1 MFGQSFG
8 SLSAGVLL
16 VLWLTPL
23 SCTATQGGDI
33 LGALG
38 TYTTV
43 KGDNL
48 LDVAQRFDVGF
59 IELVATNPGIDPWV
73 PGTDIEILLPTAH
86 VLADAPREGIVI
98 NLADLRLYWFPPGS
112 KAPKS
117 YPIGTGRLGLTT
129 PLGETRIVRKRT
141 NPTWFPTAATRA
153 DNPDLPEAVAPGR
166 NNPLGK
172 FAMYL
177 EWPSY
182 AIHGTNDADGVGRRI
197 SRGCIRMYPWH
208 IEALYSEVP
217 IGTKVTVVD
226 QPAKLG
232 WDRGDLY
239 LEIHPSGDEIDELEE
254 SGKFVAR
261 PIPALT
267 DWLRERAGKKASY
280 IDWQLVELVNS
291 QRWGIPVRI
300 TFADTRHRGG
310 LTEASGKPGARVG
323 R

>member
-1 MFGQSFG
+1 MFGRSIG
-8 SLSAGVLL
+8 SLSARALL
-16 VLWLTPL
+16 VLWLTPI
-23 SCTATQGGDI
+23 SCTAAQSGDI

-48 LDVAQRFDVGF
+48 LDVAQRFEVGF

-86 VLADAPREGIVI
+86 VLPDAPREGIVI
-98 NLADLRLYWFPPGS
+98 NLADLRLYWFPPGG
-112 KAPKS
+112 KAPRS

-129 PLGETRIVRKRT
+129 PVGETRIVRKRT
-141 NPTWFPTAATRA
+141 NPTWFPTAATRT
-153 DNPDLPEAVAPGR
+153 DNPELPEAVAPGR

-182 AIHGTNDADGVGRRI
+182 AIHGTNNPDGVGRRI

-208 IEALYSEVP
+208 IEALYSEVR
-217 IGTKVTVVD
+217 IGTRVTVVD

-267 DWLRERAGKKASY
+267 DALREKAGKKASY

-291 QRWGIPVRI
+291 QRRGIPVRI
-300 TFADTRHRGG
+300 TFADTRNRGG
-310 LTEASGKPGARVG
+310 LTETSGKPSARVG